1 MSSSRQHKPPVP
13 VTTGPTAKPGAGA
26 ARMTAT
32 ATRVGGGLRHQVD
45 VNRRHTIETDEPL
58 RLGGTDLGP
67 APHELLP
74 ATLASCVA
82 TMVAMYA
89 QRHDW
94 DVDGMSVDV
103 IYDPDAQPRSFEVDL
118 HLPGT
123 LSPDQRQRL
132 ERVGRT
138 CPVRRALEA
147 GFSFEERTVLEEVP
161 EAA

>member
-1 MSSSRQHKPPVP
+1 MSRNPQETSPA
-13 VTTGPTAKPGAGA
+13 TTTPAEKAPSGS

-32 ATRVGGGLRHQVD
+32 ATRAGDGLRHVVD
-45 VNRRHTIETDEPL
+45 VNGRHTIETDEPL
-58 RLGGTDLGP
+58 GLGGTDRGP

-94 DVDGMSVDV
+94 DLEGMRVDV
-103 IYDPDAQPRSFEVDL
+103 TYDPEAQPRSLEVDL
-118 HLPGT
+118 HLPGA
-123 LSPDQRQRL
+123 LSPEQRQRL
-132 ERVGRT
+132 ERVARN

-147 GFSFEERTVLEEVP
+147 GFRFEERTVHDEVP